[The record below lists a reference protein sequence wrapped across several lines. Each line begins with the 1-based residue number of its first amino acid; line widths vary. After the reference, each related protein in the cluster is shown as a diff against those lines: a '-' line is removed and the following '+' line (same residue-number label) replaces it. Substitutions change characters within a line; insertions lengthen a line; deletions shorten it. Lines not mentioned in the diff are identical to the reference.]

1 MIGPIVDLLTF
12 LGGREQVSM
21 VLVPWELMLFLF
33 IYYFI
38 IYLFILGKKS
48 VYNYFQKVKLE
59 SRSEEMSLLKPS
71 TPWLHPQEA

>member
-38 IYLFILGKKS
+38 ISLYIYLFSVKSLFTTKYKYYTVFKK
-48 VYNYFQKVKLE
+48 
-59 SRSEEMSLLKPS
+59 
-71 TPWLHPQEA
+71 